1 MMKLIIVA
9 TALLLNLTAQEF
21 IFGVVPQQGPLE
33 LSKKWTQVAEYLTEQ
48 TGYKII
54 FKTENSIP
62 SFEKKLYAGE
72 YDFAYM
78 NPYHF
83 IIANQKKGY
92 IAKLRGNEM
101 LTGIIVSQEKNF
113 SPKQLHGKTF
123 LFPAPNAFAATLL
136 TKFEFK
142 YKYNF
147 DIDKDAKVM
156 YVNSHDSVYK
166 GIARGVGDF
175 GGAIT
180 RTFENFKNDDD
191 KSKLNIVYKT
201 DSYPSHPIA
210 FNPNMN
216 QAEINKI
223 QEAFIKM
230 PKELA
235 SIFSI
240 DSFIKTTNK
249 EYDSIK
255 KFSK

>member
-1 MMKLIIVA
+1 MKALFFM
-9 TALLLNLTAQEF
+9 ALLMVGLSAKEF
-21 IFGVVPQQGPLE
+21 VFGVVPQQGPLE
-33 LSKKWTQVAEYLTEQ
+33 LSKKWTQVADYLSKQ
-48 TGYKII
+48 TGYHII

-62 SFEKKLYAGE
+62 AFEQKLYTGK

-78 NPYHF
+78 NPFHF
-83 IIANQKKGY
+83 IVANEKIGY
-92 IAKLRGNEM
+92 EAQVRGNKM
-101 LTGIIVSQEKNF
+101 LTGIIVSTQKELN
-113 SPKQLHGKTF
+113 PKELKGKTF

-166 GIARGVGDF
+166 GIARGIGDF

-180 RTFENFKNDDD
+180 RTYENFKDDAD
-191 KSKLNIVYKT
+191 KSKLNIIYKT

-210 FNPNMN
+210 FHPDMNP
-216 QAEINKI
+216 AEVTKI

-240 DSFIKTTNK
+240 DAFVKTTNK
-249 EYDSIK
+249 EFDSIK
-255 KFSK
+255 KFNK

>member
-1 MMKLIIVA
+1 MRIIFVILA
-9 TALLLNLTAQEF
+9 IGLHLLAKEF
-21 IFGVVPQQGPLE
+21 VFGVVPQQGPLE
-33 LSKKWTQVAEYLTEQ
+33 LSKKWIQITQYLSNQ

-62 SFEKKLYAGE
+62 LFENKLYAGE

-78 NPYHF
+78 NPFHF
-83 IIANQKKGY
+83 IIANSKQGY
-92 IAKLRGNEM
+92 VAKLRGNEM
-101 LTGIIVSQEKNF
+101 LTGIIVSKEKILN
-113 SPKQLHGKTF
+113 PKELKGKTF

-142 YKYNF
+142 HKYNF

-166 GIARGVGDF
+166 GIARDIGDF

-180 RTFENFKNDDD
+180 RTYENLKNDED
-191 KSKLNIVYKT
+191 KSKLHIVYKT

-210 FNPNMN
+210 FHPNM
-216 QAEINKI
+216 APEDVNKI

-230 PKELA
+230 PQELA

-240 DSFIKTTNK
+240 DAFVKTTNK
-249 EYDSIK
+249 EYDLIK
-255 KFSK
+255 KFNK